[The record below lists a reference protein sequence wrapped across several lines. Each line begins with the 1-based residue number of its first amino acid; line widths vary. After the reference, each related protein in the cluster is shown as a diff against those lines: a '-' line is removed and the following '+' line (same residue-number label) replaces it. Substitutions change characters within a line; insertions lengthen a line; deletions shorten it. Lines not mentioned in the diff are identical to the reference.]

1 MLQGTVKVSS
11 YFFAKNPEF
20 WNQLSMW
27 RWHLLQSLN
36 LKNIQ
41 QMSWLTLQII
51 LMPVISSF
59 FKSRMI
65 GHFDQWLTST
75 RKIQNWNVTKSFY
88 YDAVERNFLHGVTNR
103 IWILLWAHVW
113 WWRKIFYVYSI
124 YVMYMYNY
132 IYMFSR
138 WLATIRLHQKV
149 KINFIDVPVYRN
161 GRKCFFKTFREFE
174 FKSGSSWTSYL
185 KYSGAA

>member
-1 MLQGTVKVSS
+1 
-11 YFFAKNPEF
+11 
-20 WNQLSMW
+20 MW
-27 RWHLLQSLN
+27 RWHLLWSPKFEFKKCSTNVLVNPSNYSDGRDKLIYHRSHKSL
-36 LKNIQ
+36 
-41 QMSWLTLQII
+41 
-51 LMPVISSF
+51 IS
-59 FKSRMI
+59 

-75 RKIQNWNVTKSFY
+75 RKIRNWNLTNCFY
-88 YDAVERNFLHGVTNR
+88 YGAFERSFLLDVTNR
-103 IWILLWAHVW
+103 KWILFWAHVW

-161 GRKCFFKTFREFE
+161 GRKYFFKTFREFE
-174 FKSGSSWTSYL
+174 FKSRSSWTSYL
-185 KYSGAA
+185 KYNGAT